1 MKVADL
7 LTNITPEGAVASL
20 VAGNQ
25 VHGWYNA
32 DVEFLSGLSA
42 VAFFSETSEYAY
54 SRGRLPYWDDD
65 GEIVFHPLNRFEGD
79 GIVLAKNQNYSTDGT
94 TRGFNRLYYKPLKGI
109 NGYLTPS
116 HKEYKYHFTLRDFWS
131 PDHAAAGNDATGT
144 MLPYGG
150 YLWNEAVDGNQWGVL
165 IGGTF
170 YSNDYF
176 FSFDLNNQLEA
187 NPENFPSTADLLA
200 FLTTTDVSLT
210 SELIY
215 GFDVGYANL
224 SATADTG
231 EHFYEILLQ
240 ANAYPNGGVMSDEIV
255 SFPQQWSIP
264 IYNSVRNTTFSLT
277 ISSLA
282 SIIQQIT
289 GVLGSGLSPGGTVN
303 LTMPLLTTAQL
314 NAFYDVS
321 GSADLNADGTVSTA
335 DLLEFLTEFGQDAP
349 PPSIT
354 GQNFDSVLAYHKGDY
369 SFSFPFFTM
378 SAPTTDETFSA
389 SSSVGEI
396 NFDQTAVAQYLD
408 PVVPAGAFNTL
419 YGENYDAL
427 LVFWR
432 LWHYAE
438 NSFVAH
444 TSPSYFTAITEFDMP
459 VINRFWAQGED
470 FDDALTY
477 MGGALGCVRYERFPT
492 IEDSLFVL
500 PALNSAFEGV
510 TFAKGG
516 DTIQNPPP
524 YGTLHGNENV
534 DFLALTEIAY
544 TPEQLLAENCRIR
557 VNVQGFVECASSD
570 SPSVILFF
578 RNKTQGTTDDSIVF
592 DGDDYYGGSYV
603 YFLGGVDMS
612 VDFSLETDS
621 SGNTVKRKTF
631 DFTVDPYNIQP
642 NSIDTDSVHIAAR
655 NLGVY
660 QVQIERRFSIGG
672 IPFFDQAKRVV
683 TTGVSYTFVNT
694 RNI

>member
-7 LTNITPEGAVASL
+7 LTNITPEGAVSSL

-32 DVEFLSGLSA
+32 GIEFLSAPSA
-42 VAFFSETSEYAY
+42 AVFFTETSDYPY
-54 SRGRLPYWDDD
+54 SRGRLPYWDDN

-79 GIVLAKNQNYSTDGT
+79 GIVLAKNQNYSADET
-94 TRGFNRLYYKPLKGI
+94 TRGFNRLYYKPLKGTS
-109 NGYLTPS
+109 GVTFSS
-116 HKEYKYHFTLRDFWS
+116 HKEYKYHFTLADLWS
-131 PDHAAAGNDATGT
+131 PEHAAANDSTGT

-150 YLWNEAVDGNQWGVL
+150 FLYNEANEGNQWGIEV
-165 IGGTF
+165 GDVF
-170 YSNDYF
+170 YSNSYF
-176 FSFDLNNQLEA
+176 FGIGPNDEFGVNTA
-187 NPENFPSTADLLA
+187 NFSNTAELLA
-200 FLTTTDVSLT
+200 FLVDQDVSLT
-210 SELIY
+210 SDLIY
-215 GFDVGYANL
+215 GKSAGYASLN
-224 SATADTG
+224 ATADTG

-240 ANAYPNGGVMSDEIV
+240 ANAYPNGGVMSDDMV
-255 SFPQQWSIP
+255 SYPQQWSIP
-264 IYNSVRNTTFSLT
+264 VYNSVRNTTFSLT
-277 ISSLA
+277 ISALA

-289 GVLGSGLSPGGTVN
+289 GTLGSGLAPGGTVN

-314 NAFYDVS
+314 NAFYDVG
-321 GSADLNADGTVSTA
+321 GSSDLNADGSVSTA
-335 DLLEFLTEFGQDAP
+335 DLLEFLIDFGDDAP

-378 SAPTTDETFSA
+378 SAPTTDEIFSDT
-389 SSSVGEI
+389 SSVGKI
-396 NFDQTAVAQYLD
+396 NFDQTAIAQYLD
-408 PVVPAGAFNTL
+408 PVVPDGAFNTL

-444 TSPSYFTAITEFDMP
+444 TSPAYFTAITEFDMP
-459 VINRFWAQGED
+459 VINRFWVRGED

-477 MGGALGCVRYERFPT
+477 MGGALGCVRYEEFPT
-492 IEDSLFVL
+492 IEDSLFIL
-500 PALNSAFEGV
+500 PALNNAFGGV

-516 DTIQNPPP
+516 DSVLSPPP
-524 YGTLHGNENV
+524 YGTLHGNEVV
-534 DFLALTEIAY
+534 DFLALTETAY
-544 TPEQLLAENCRIR
+544 TAEQLLADNCRIR
-557 VNVQGFVECASSD
+557 VKVQGFVECASGD

-578 RNKTQGTTDDSIVF
+578 RNKTQGTTEDAIIYN
-592 DGDDYYGGSYV
+592 GDDYYGGSYV

-621 SGNTVKRKTF
+621 NGDTVKRKTF
-631 DFTVDPYNIQP
+631 DFTVDPYDISP
-642 NSIDTDSVHIAAR
+642 NSIDADSVQIAAR

-660 QVQIERRFSIGG
+660 QTGVERRFSIGG
-672 IPFFDQAKRVV
+672 VPFFDQAKRVV

-694 RNI
+694 KNI